1 MHAFS
6 RSQIKRYSAMYRT
19 VCDELPATVSWSL
32 LFFNKLTHAAQGGDM
47 AVDYGKQK
55 MGRAR
60 KGGGGGKRGSVRG
73 GRAGLPTTWEDLLA
87 YIVLS
92 CRYTLNS

>member
-32 LFFNKLTHAAQGGDM
+32 LFFNKLTQAAQGDVGT
-47 AVDYGKQK
+47 VVVGS
-55 MGRAR
+55 
-60 KGGGGGKRGSVRG
+60 GGSSTGSKRRGSGRRG
-73 GRAGLPTTWEDLLA
+73 ACLPRTWEDLLA